1 MSLSFLQ
8 LYEFVFFI
16 AKQNGF
22 YKVKYIN
29 SSNACVAPGVL
40 GRFMKKFFCFIPII
54 AVACSIY
61 GASFLKAEE
70 SFAEKILQSFP
81 QADTDKDG
89 VLSGDE
95 EDAVCR
101 RVIQRYPQMDKDG
114 DGVLSDSEK
123 QKLLQ
128 VVSKRGRKQPVV
140 SAGRSGAKK
149 VDPDTFLQQLGLKSE
164 RDIEYRENTAQQRN
178 RLDFIYPKNESYD
191 KAPLFIYIHGGGNT
205 GGTKDGIYSRGTL
218 ILEKLTEAGIAVASI
233 DYRLFGKGEELAF
246 HHLFQ
251 DCKDALRFLAKNA
264 DRFGIDP
271 NKFVTW
277 GTSAGGSKALVTA
290 LTNSDFLPGEN
301 AGPETEYTVI
311 GAISFYGATTYLVPE
326 LWKKRLERFPGRS
339 ESKGAM
345 LFKPSH
351 GMSTEEIAKLVS
363 ADQHLE
369 VDSPPILLVHGDT
382 DPVVPIDLSTHL
394 YKMAKE
400 KGLDIELVEVKN
412 AGHGFS
418 KVKGNAASPSMTWD
432 EAQQL
437 VVRQV
442 LEWIQ

>member
-1 MSLSFLQ
+1 MKKLSF
-8 LYEFVFFI
+8 
-16 AKQNGF
+16 
-22 YKVKYIN
+22 
-29 SSNACVAPGVL
+29 
-40 GRFMKKFFCFIPII
+40 FIPII

-61 GASFLKAEE
+61 CASFLKAEE

-123 QKLLQ
+123 QNLLQ
-128 VVSKRGRKQPVV
+128 MASKRGRKQPAVL
-140 SAGRSGAKK
+140 AGRSGAKK
-149 VDPDTFLQQLGLKSE
+149 FNPGTFLQQLGLKSE

-178 RLDFIYPKNESYD
+178 RLDFIYPKNKIYD

-205 GGTKDGIYSRGTL
+205 GGTKDGIYSRGAL
-218 ILEKLTEAGIAVASI
+218 ILKELTEAGVAVASI
-233 DYRLFGKGEELAF
+233 DYRLFGKGEELGF

-277 GTSAGGSKALVTA
+277 GTSAGGSKALITA
-290 LTNSDFLPGEN
+290 LTESDFLPGEVTG
-301 AGPETEYTVI
+301 AGIEHTVI
-311 GAISFYGATTYLVPE
+311 GAISFYGGTTYVVE
-326 LWKKRLERFPGRS
+326 DVWKKRLEHFPARS
-339 ESKGAM
+339 QTKGAM

-363 ADQHLE
+363 ADQYLE

-382 DPVVPIDLSTHL
+382 DPTVPIEVSTHL
-394 YKMAKE
+394 YKLALE
-400 KGLDIELVEVKN
+400 KGIDIQLVEVKN
-412 AGHGFS
+412 AGHGF
-418 KVKGNAASPSMTWD
+418 KQVEGNAASPSMTWD